1 MQPLIVAEQ
10 VRQGVA
16 DFLATTFPATTPGF
30 ETLMADFLATPGKL
44 AQGPYV
50 SIDLPFRKYAGKPMF
65 DWLENGFVPH
75 AHQAR
80 AFERLVGDEPKST
93 LIATGTGS
101 GKTECF
107 LYPVLEHCRQQRA
120 AGKRGIKAILIYPM
134 NALATDQASRLAREI
149 LTRPAFA
156 GISAGLYVGDEP
168 GEKSTTV
175 RQLDDGR
182 YTVITERDRLREEPP
197 DILLTNYKMLDFLL
211 IRARDSVLWRHNMP
225 DTLRLLVVDELH
237 TFDGAQGT
245 DLACLIRRLKARL
258 RTPPGVLACVGTSAT
273 LGSEGQGR
281 LLAFADDVFGE
292 AFDDHAVIGEDRE
305 SVAEYLANDAVEFM
319 RMPTAADYERLAPG
333 KRDAGQYIAAQYG
346 LWFEADGEVDSQ
358 DVQFQVRLGAQ
369 LKQHAAFQNLLRDL
383 HRLGGRAVALVDRAV
398 ADHRQQR
405 AEDLLLHHRR
415 IVAGLHDHGRRD
427 QPFASCAPRIER
439 GQFDHAQPACARV
452 LDMRAQP
459 PVLAVVDDAGV
470 VGTAGEVAVAQA
482 HLFAKLLHQRIHARG
497 IDQHVVRRDA
507 GLAGVEQLAGGQPR
521 RAAACG
527 SG

>member
-50 SIDLPFRKYAGKPMF
+50 SIGLPFRKYAGKPVF
-65 DWLENGFVPH
+65 DWLEKGFVPH
-75 AHQAR
+75 SHQAR
-80 AFERLVGDEPKST
+80 AFERLVGDEPRST

-134 NALATDQASRLAREI
+134 NALATDQASRLAKEI

-197 DILLTNYKMLDFLL
+197 DVLLTNYKMLDFLL
-211 IRARDSVLWRHNMP
+211 IRARDSVLWRHNAP
-225 DTLRLLVVDELH
+225 DTLRFLVVDELH

-258 RTPPGVLACVGTSAT
+258 RTPPGGACVRGD
-273 LGSEGQGR
+273 LC
-281 LLAFADDVFGE
+281 
-292 AFDDHAVIGEDRE
+292 H
-305 SVAEYLANDAVEFM
+305 
-319 RMPTAADYERLAPG
+319 
-333 KRDAGQYIAAQYG
+333 AGQ
-346 LWFEADGEVDSQ
+346 
-358 DVQFQVRLGAQ
+358 
-369 LKQHAAFQNLLRDL
+369 
-383 HRLGGRAVALVDRAV
+383 
-398 ADHRQQR
+398 
-405 AEDLLLHHRR
+405 
-415 IVAGLHDHGRRD
+415 
-427 QPFASCAPRIER
+427 
-439 GQFDHAQPACARV
+439 
-452 LDMRAQP
+452 
-459 PVLAVVDDAGV
+459 
-470 VGTAGEVAVAQA
+470 
-482 HLFAKLLHQRIHARG
+482 
-497 IDQHVVRRDA
+497 
-507 GLAGVEQLAGGQPR
+507 
-521 RAAACG
+521 
-527 SG
+527 

>member
-50 SIDLPFRKYAGKPMF
+50 SIGLPFRKYAGKPVF
-65 DWLENGFVPH
+65 DWLEKGFVPH
-75 AHQAR
+75 SHQAR
-80 AFERLVGDEPKST
+80 AFERLVGDEPRST

-134 NALATDQASRLAREI
+134 NALATDQASRLAKEI

-197 DILLTNYKMLDFLL
+197 DVLLTNYKMLDFLL
-211 IRARDSVLWRHNMP
+211 IRARDSVLWRHNAP
-225 DTLRLLVVDELH
+225 DTLRFLVVDELH

-258 RTPPGVLACVGTSAT
+258 RTPPGGGLRAWGPLPRWAVKDRSACLPLPVTYSASLSMT
-273 LGSEGQGR
+273 
-281 LLAFADDVFGE
+281 
-292 AFDDHAVIGEDRE
+292 
-305 SVAEYLANDAVEFM
+305 
-319 RMPTAADYERLAPG
+319 MP
-333 KRDAGQYIAAQYG
+333 
-346 LWFEADGEVDSQ
+346 
-358 DVQFQVRLGAQ
+358 
-369 LKQHAAFQNLLRDL
+369 
-383 HRLGGRAVALVDRAV
+383 
-398 ADHRQQR
+398 
-405 AEDLLLHHRR
+405 
-415 IVAGLHDHGRRD
+415 
-427 QPFASCAPRIER
+427 
-439 GQFDHAQPACARV
+439 
-452 LDMRAQP
+452 
-459 PVLAVVDDAGV
+459 
-470 VGTAGEVAVAQA
+470 
-482 HLFAKLLHQRIHARG
+482 
-497 IDQHVVRRDA
+497 
-507 GLAGVEQLAGGQPR
+507 
-521 RAAACG
+521 
-527 SG
+527 